1 MHQQTVPIL
10 SEDVFT
16 ILGDKQSIEILES
29 ASAGMRS
36 SSNGIRNQSKKQY
49 YVRLKRLVE
58 MGIVEKRKAIYNLTA
73 FGLLVYENHFKT
85 MKKVIPNYWQIKNID
100 VLRTRNDFPL
110 EQKEKIIKEYLA
122 TSSLN
127 GILNTTHLT
136 SFTVA
141 KKFDDLIVEVL
152 KVLDNA
158 EKEIYFATR
167 YHDPH
172 VSTKVFEKFGKG
184 VTIHIL
190 DGNPEQISVENRLAP
205 YSEPRQIKRLPS

>member
-73 FGLLVYENHFKT
+73 FGLLVYKNH
-85 MKKVIPNYWQIKNID
+85 
-100 VLRTRNDFPL
+100 
-110 EQKEKIIKEYLA
+110 
-122 TSSLN
+122 
-127 GILNTTHLT
+127 
-136 SFTVA
+136 
-141 KKFDDLIVEVL
+141 
-152 KVLDNA
+152 
-158 EKEIYFATR
+158 
-167 YHDPH
+167 
-172 VSTKVFEKFGKG
+172 
-184 VTIHIL
+184 
-190 DGNPEQISVENRLAP
+190 
-205 YSEPRQIKRLPS
+205 

>member
-1 MHQQTVPIL
+1 MIVVVWKPKHQQTVPIL

-136 SFTVA
+136 RGFYRCE
-141 KKFDDLIVEVL
+141 EV
-152 KVLDNA
+152 
-158 EKEIYFATR
+158 R
-167 YHDPH
+167 
-172 VSTKVFEKFGKG
+172 
-184 VTIHIL
+184 
-190 DGNPEQISVENRLAP
+190 
-205 YSEPRQIKRLPS
+205 